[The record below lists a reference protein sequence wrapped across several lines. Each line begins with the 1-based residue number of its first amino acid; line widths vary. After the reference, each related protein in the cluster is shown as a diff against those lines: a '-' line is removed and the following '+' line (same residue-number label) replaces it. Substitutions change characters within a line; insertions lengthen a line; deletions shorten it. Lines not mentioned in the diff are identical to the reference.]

1 LNFAPLINAAM
12 KLRQLNFGFMEPK
25 PLRRSP
31 GLECVELPGAR
42 VPLRFRRNR
51 RARRYIL
58 RLDRDGAV
66 LVTVPGGGNLRDA
79 RSFAHSRRDW
89 ILEQREH
96 YDQRDRARRQEAA
109 RRLVWFRG
117 RRERVAAGWENS
129 EPVWRMGDWMIPRT
143 YAGVT
148 PENFREMVEADLR
161 AVAAEELR
169 ERTRELAEKNGISIK
184 RVTVRSQHSRWG
196 SCSATG
202 TISLNWRLIQTPAH
216 VRDYII
222 LHELVHRREMNH
234 SRRFWREVERVCPT
248 WKRAEA
254 WLKKHGNEL
263 ID

>member
-1 LNFAPLINAAM
+1 MN
-12 KLRQLNFGFMEPK
+12 KLRQLIFGFMEPK

-31 GLECVELPGAR
+31 GLECLELPVGR

-66 LVTVPGGGNLRDA
+66 LVTVPGGGNRRDA

-89 ILEQREH
+89 ILEQRQH
-96 YDQRDRARRQEAA
+96 FAQRDKARRREAVQ
-109 RRLVWFRG
+109 RLVWFRG
-117 RRERVAAGWENS
+117 KRERVAADWEKS
-129 EPVWRMGDWMIPRT
+129 EPVWRIGEWLIPRT
-143 YAGVT
+143 YAGIT
-148 PENFREMVEADLR
+148 LDNFRALVETDLR
-161 AVAAEELR
+161 AVAADELR
-169 ERTRELAEKNGISIK
+169 ARTHALAETHGVSVR
-184 RVTVRSQHSRWG
+184 RVTVRSQRSRWG

-234 SRRFWREVERVCPT
+234 SARFWREVARVCPQ
-248 WKRAEA
+248 WKRAES
-254 WLKKHGNEL
+254 WLKKHGHEL